1 MAGLLTHVSI
11 ALIGFLAILLFSK
24 KWKYGLAFAF
34 GSFMPDLISFGIT
47 GTFQKSLN
55 PSIIMTNK
63 LFSTMAYLGH
73 TFIHWVL
80 FALVVI
86 VILLI
91 LYKLKKIS
99 RKTYKT
105 LFFTLVFF
113 LIGIAIH
120 LIVDVF
126 VIETSYWI

>member
-1 MAGLLTHVSI
+1 MAGLLTHLSI
-11 ALIGFLAILLFSK
+11 ALVGFIIGTFIFK
-24 KWKYGLAFAF
+24 NYKYGLAFLL
-34 GSFMPDLISFGIT
+34 GQFMPDLISFGIT

-63 LFSTMAYLGH
+63 LFASMAFLGH
-73 TFIHWVL
+73 TFIHWIVFGL
-80 FALVVI
+80 IVFAI
-86 VILLI
+86 ILI
-91 LYKLKKIS
+91 LYKTKKIT
-99 RKTYKT
+99 KEKYKT
-105 LFFTLVFF
+105 LFFMLIFF

>member
-1 MAGLLTHVSI
+1 MAGLLTHLSI
-11 ALIGFLAILLFSK
+11 ALVGFIIGTFIFK
-24 KWKYGLAFAF
+24 NYKYGLAFLL
-34 GSFMPDLISFGIT
+34 GQFMPDLISFGIT

-63 LFSTMAYLGH
+63 LFASMAFLGH
-73 TFIHWVL
+73 TFIHWIVFGL
-80 FALVVI
+80 IVFAI
-86 VILLI
+86 ILI
-91 LYKLKKIS
+91 LYKTKKIT
-99 RKTYKT
+99 KEKYKT
-105 LFFTLVFF
+105 FFFMLIFF